1 MIWPRTRPHPARL
14 VSFLGRW
21 WPRLVVLAL
30 LGYGLLFAR
39 VWWVSRLDQLE
50 PADAI
55 VVLGAA
61 QYNGRP
67 SPVLKAR
74 LDHALEL
81 YRRGLA
87 PAIVVTGGIGPG
99 DRMSEATVGD
109 RYLRARGV
117 PDSAIVVRPDGRTTE
132 ESMRSVADWMEDREA
147 DRVLLVSDPFHMAR
161 LRLEA
166 RRARLVAFTS
176 PTRTSPITAGSRAEL
191 GYFAW
196 EALKLPVAALRMLF
210 GGRDS
215 TP

>member
-1 MIWPRTRPHPARL
+1 VTAPRALILRWGARL
-14 VSFLGRW
+14 LAVAALGY
-21 WPRLVVLAL
+21 AL
-30 LGYGLLFAR
+30 LIAR

-50 PADAI
+50 AADAI

-74 LDHALEL
+74 LDHAVEL
-81 YRRGLA
+81 YRLGLA
-87 PAIVVTGGIGPG
+87 PAVVVTGGIGPG

-109 RYLRARGV
+109 RYLRSRGI

-132 ESMRSVADWMEDREA
+132 ESMRSVAEWMQDRDEG
-147 DRVLLVSDPFHMAR
+147 RVLLVSDPFHMAR

-166 RRARLVAFTS
+166 RRARLIAFTS
-176 PTRTSPITAGSRAEL
+176 PTRTSPIAPGSRAEL

-196 EALKLPVAALRMLF
+196 EALKLPVATVRMLL
-210 GGRDS
+210 GDRDS